1 MTRQGPRSALK
12 ANEFIENASIKFSL
26 RVLNDHII
34 SEDILNQ
41 LFEFGCVKGSFAER
55 GLGYGKYESHLELAT

>member
-12 ANEFIENASIKFSL
+12 ANEFVENASIKFSL

-41 LFEFGCVKGSFAER
+41 LFEVGSVWRNRFSR
-55 GLGYGKYESHLELAT
+55 TRDTTRVDMI